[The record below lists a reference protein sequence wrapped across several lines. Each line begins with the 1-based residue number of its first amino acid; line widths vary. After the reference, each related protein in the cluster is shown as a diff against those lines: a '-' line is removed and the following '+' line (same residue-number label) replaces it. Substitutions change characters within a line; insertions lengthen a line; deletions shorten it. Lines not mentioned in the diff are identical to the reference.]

1 MEMPYLQKVT
11 LKCCDTFNDNG
22 PLYPKMI
29 ILLPFARLGCLDT
42 KLTYNVI
49 TTIRIR
55 SPRALRI
62 VIGRFLQ
69 ASPCSEWL
77 PYVCAIRAK
86 YYLLFFR
93 QNTVRSMIITMVGVP

>member
-1 MEMPYLQKVT
+1 MAMPYLQKVT

-22 PLYPKMI
+22 PLYLKMI
-29 ILLPFARLGCLDT
+29 ILLPFARLGYLDT

-62 VIGRFLQ
+62 VIGRFHQ
-69 ASPCSEWL
+69 ATTK
-77 PYVCAIRAK
+77 R
-86 YYLLFFR
+86 FFF
-93 QNTVRSMIITMVGVP
+93 VRDGFVEHISLT